1 MDTLKNKKIIQR
13 IISLFLCAALIFTS
27 VQIDNLLNKEI
38 TAANLTSSVDFSE
51 SNSGA
56 IKLDWSAM
64 SGTNRTFIDA
74 GKTVTLEV
82 PSTAKYL
89 TLTIVDGGNNN

>member
-1 MDTLKNKKIIQR
+1 MDTLKNKKITKR

-56 IKLDWSAM
+56 IKLD
-64 SGTNRTFIDA
+64 
-74 GKTVTLEV
+74 
-82 PSTAKYL
+82 
-89 TLTIVDGGNNN
+89 